1 MFADVGE
8 LWEWGLHR
16 EPAWLL
22 CLTRGWPKPIG
33 ALIGT
38 PWLGTQSSARGSWG
52 VPVGEQSPILGCVG
66 WARIR
71 SSLGGTGRAS
81 HQPWPCPEP
90 PARRETAHPR
100 DDLSPSPVCHRG
112 ARSSERL
119 EIGGGGKGREK
130 HVVLIKPS
138 KILSFLTCFPSSRV
152 AAGAPPVRG
161 RQGQAGTT
169 IFLLIFAVAYF

>member
-1 MFADVGE
+1 MLGSSGSGDS
-8 LWEWGLHR
+8 HR

-22 CLTRGWPKPIG
+22 CLIRGWPKTICHLMAHHGWAHRAAPVAPGI
-33 ALIGT
+33 
-38 PWLGTQSSARGSWG
+38 RG
-52 VPVGEQSPILGCVG
+52 QSPILGCVG
-66 WARIR
+66 WARIC
-71 SSLGGTGRAS
+71 SSPGGTGRAS
-81 HQPWPCPEP
+81 RQLWPCLEP
-90 PARRETAHPR
+90 PACRETAHPR

-119 EIGGGGKGREK
+119 EMGAEGGEK

-138 KILSFLTCFPSSRV
+138 KILSFLTCFPSSRA